1 MLMAGWPVSS
11 DSLSVLCDSVTAGA
25 EPLPDKRVQRAVP
38 AALMSILPGG
48 LLTLW
53 AAVEFA
59 LKMKAALFA
68 RLSAVATSVAGAITR
83 QELPLT
89 ALSSS

>member
-1 MLMAGWPVSS
+1 
-11 DSLSVLCDSVTAGA
+11 
-25 EPLPDKRVQRAVP
+25 
-38 AALMSILPGG
+38 MSILPGG

-53 AAVEFA
+53 ATVEFA

-68 RLSAVATSVAGAITR
+68 RLSAVAASVAGAITR